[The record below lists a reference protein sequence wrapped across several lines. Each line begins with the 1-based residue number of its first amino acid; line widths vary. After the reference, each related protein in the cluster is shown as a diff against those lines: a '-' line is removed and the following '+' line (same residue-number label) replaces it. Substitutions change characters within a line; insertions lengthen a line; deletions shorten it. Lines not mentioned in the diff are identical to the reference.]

1 MASPAPRSSSRSS
14 LWKVLLLYA
23 VLAAIVFVASGYFP
37 WLREALMPGEAM
49 SPEGLADSIRAGS
62 FPVTTEAQSLTEAL
76 NDPERVFALA
86 IAAMAMSFLLML
98 PVTFVFTATRAK
110 RGYRQAMVQTL
121 LILPVVVAGVVI
133 LVKNNVALAFS
144 LGGIVGAISF
154 RQRLEDPKD
163 AVYIFLGIA
172 VGLACGVQVYGI
184 GLALSF
190 FFNAVILVLWYTD
203 FGRVPGQLDEAIA
216 QRRIERAREMVSPQ
230 QKRGGEFVS
239 VIDQQVLRSMTPEQL
254 GALAERAI
262 EHRKKMVKDVLDV
275 PERDR
280 LDTTLRLVL
289 PSDAIDTVRTSV
301 EAVLFRDAK
310 DFRFDKS
317 TPQDG
322 DKVTLEYKVRLRKKV
337 PQPLLLEAVRRA
349 ALPHAEQ
356 VALE

>member
-1 MASPAPRSSSRSS
+1 MATPAPRSSSRSS

-23 VLAAIVFVASGYFP
+23 VLAVIVFVVTGYVP
-37 WLREALMPGEAM
+37 WLRQALLPGEVT
-49 SPEGLADSIRAGS
+49 SPEG
-62 FPVTTEAQSLTEAL
+62 FPITTEAMPGGQEAL
-76 NDPERVFALA
+76 EDPEGVFALA

-154 RQRLEDPKD
+154 RQRLDDPKD

-184 GLALSF
+184 GLALSA

-203 FGRVPGQLDEAIA
+203 FGRIPGELSEVVG
-216 QRRIERAREMVSPQ
+216 QRRIETARGMISPD
-230 QKRGGEFVS
+230 QKKGGEFVS
-239 VIDQQVLRSMTPEQL
+239 VLDQQVLRSMTPDQL
-254 GALAERAI
+254 GALAERAMR
-262 EHRKKMVKDVLDV
+262 HRQKMVKDVMDV

-280 LDTTLRLVL
+280 LDSTLRIVV
-289 PSDAIDTVRTSV
+289 PADTADAVRTAV

-310 DFRFDKS
+310 DFKFDKS

-337 PQPLLLEAVRRA
+337 PQPLLLEALRRA